1 MGQSS
6 EDEHAKRSMML
17 ELERYGVLVLA
28 AAAADFL
35 QTILNKAMVASLIQ
49 TLLNSSSNPDFS
61 VIQYVDDT
69 ILILPAIP
77 S

>member
-6 EDEHAKRSMML
+6 EDEHAEWSMLL
-17 ELERYGVLVLA
+17 ELERYGVLVL